1 MEYGFTEFLWKHLV
15 SIWFASSMRTIA
27 WLFDCRLRMSSLGM
41 SSLRHFIAFVLGQ
54 KGFWLTLL
62 LLNAFFSWSVTCCA
76 YTNSI
81 PMLDPFVT
89 EIHAEI
95 KLFFVSP
102 SLNGGYQEGS
112 KATVVLGVVGYLG
125 CPKAKSEKGRS
136 PN

>member
-1 MEYGFTEFLWKHLV
+1 
-15 SIWFASSMRTIA
+15 
-27 WLFDCRLRMSSLGM
+27 
-41 SSLRHFIAFVLGQ
+41 
-54 KGFWLTLL
+54 
-62 LLNAFFSWSVTCCA
+62 
-76 YTNSI
+76 
-81 PMLDPFVT
+81 MLYPFVT
-89 EIHAEI
+89 EIHAEV